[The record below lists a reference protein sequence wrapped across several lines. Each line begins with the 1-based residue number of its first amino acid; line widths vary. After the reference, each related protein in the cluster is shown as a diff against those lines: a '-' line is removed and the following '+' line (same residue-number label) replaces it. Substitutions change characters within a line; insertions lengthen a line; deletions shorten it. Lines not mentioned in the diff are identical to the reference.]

1 MSNKQRLI
9 TELLERNI
17 EIERSITKLQHDLRV
32 NKEIISHLRN
42 SSDEGMSESSEE
54 FSIEI
59 LPGQQNKETKNTE
72 EQVQRKNSKKQE
84 RKEGLEKARAWA
96 LDRAQYRRKK

>member
-9 TELLERNI
+9 KELQERNI

-32 NKEIISHLRN
+32 NEEIIRELRN
-42 SSDEGMSESSEE
+42 SSDEDLSELSEE

-59 LPGQQNKETKNTE
+59 LPGRQNNLTKNTG
-72 EQVQRKNSKKQE
+72 EQVWKNSKKQE
-84 RKEGLEKARAWA
+84 RKEGFEKARAWA
-96 LDRAQYRRKK
+96 LDRAQYRGKK